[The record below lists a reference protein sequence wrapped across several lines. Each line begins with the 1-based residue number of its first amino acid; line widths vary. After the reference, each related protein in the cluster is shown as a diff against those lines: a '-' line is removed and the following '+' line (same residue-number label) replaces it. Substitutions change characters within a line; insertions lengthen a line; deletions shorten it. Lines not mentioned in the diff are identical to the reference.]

1 MLPNSWLESFF
12 RPDSDYRPLVDSMH
26 QSLAMEAQYNWL
38 EFKSQDLRIRV
49 YHQFALHA

>member
-1 MLPNSWLESFF
+1 MLPNSWLESIL
-12 RPDSDYRPLVDSMH
+12 RPDSDYRPWVDSMH